1 MRIPFDKYER
11 VLLIDTYMKIKAR
24 PKSEWQAEIRKLSDL
39 YRKYAVLRGIE
50 IDDQYRNVAGINMQI
65 QDCVYIA
72 TSGRSGLSG
81 GAAWMRNFMELYDT
95 DQEAFQLILREAEE
109 RMNVQ
114 DEKALPCSFEIDA
127 STPNDTLE
135 VNKDVSGVNL
145 EDFVWDKHETA
156 QMVELYYALREVD
169 VSEWD
174 EMMRQECTALE
185 KYHWEKYKAKAR
197 QFFTMTDLAMKMYG
211 FKMLETG
218 QGIEGQDYS
227 TLDKEIFQMRKENK
241 HAFENIIYSDNKKEL
256 MPVTMERQW
265 DDYEIARLTY
275 ECANL
280 KGNSIITIIK
290 DFHKHLKK
298 YASSL
303 GYVMD
308 ITRSMGAINRHAL
321 EIDYLLTDGHRGKK
335 GGTKADKNIVA
346 MYKYRNREFEFL
358 LSEANKRL
366 GYDTEGNPRENI
378 NLSWYDENSNNI
390 EEVKEISSAY
400 KEDEKP
406 EIKSEFLA
414 TNEPR
419 KENTEEKYRAIME
432 EEYPNGIRL
441 NSKLDFFRFAGLFK
455 EKYGDDIS
463 RDMFVMNITMITYED
478 DGRRKLKNNKEQNE
492 FIDKILNDFEDI
504 YAKGF
509 SCIYNCCVF
518 PHYKQE
524 IEHQMQIYGEDEFW
538 SIMKR
543 SMHRYHMNGFGH
555 ITPKEFSANPDEDI
569 RRYIRDV
576 QREITYDELEQ
587 DLWFIPIDK
596 IKQVVRSTSSIINT
610 ATNTYMSIAAFP
622 ITTEE
627 LNKVRG
633 VIKNAIVT
641 APARQLQAEECRRQI
656 YCDSEC
662 KSVKINTEMFS
673 TTCFQKA
680 IGYLLRDDFN
690 FTPKFVTPKNVEMD
704 TGKMYREFCDNR
716 DQFTLEELKE
726 FSKEINTPI
735 RHDIIH
741 DTMVRI
747 DKDNFVKDSFVDF
760 DSKKIDAFIE
770 ENICTGKY
778 MSLKK
783 ISSLVSNFPSVEN
796 YRWTGYLLE
805 SYIYSYSEKY
815 ELLNSSFSE
824 NDFNGVMIRRD
835 AGKIEYD
842 DIIMDVLVHKECNTE
857 EEALNE
863 LKEDGYIT
871 RANYKGINR
880 ILENAKM
887 KRRKLK
893 GE

>member
-1 MRIPFDKYER
+1 
-11 VLLIDTYMKIKAR
+11 
-24 PKSEWQAEIRKLSDL
+24 
-39 YRKYAVLRGIE
+39 
-50 IDDQYRNVAGINMQI
+50 
-65 QDCVYIA
+65 
-72 TSGRSGLSG
+72 
-81 GAAWMRNFMELYDT
+81 
-95 DQEAFQLILREAEE
+95 
-109 RMNVQ
+109 
-114 DEKALPCSFEIDA
+114 
-127 STPNDTLE
+127 
-135 VNKDVSGVNL
+135 
-145 EDFVWDKHETA
+145 
-156 QMVELYYALREVD
+156 
-169 VSEWD
+169 
-174 EMMRQECTALE
+174 
-185 KYHWEKYKAKAR
+185 
-197 QFFTMTDLAMKMYG
+197 
-211 FKMLETG
+211 
-218 QGIEGQDYS
+218 
-227 TLDKEIFQMRKENK
+227 
-241 HAFENIIYSDNKKEL
+241 
-256 MPVTMERQW
+256 
-265 DDYEIARLTY
+265 
-275 ECANL
+275 
-280 KGNSIITIIK
+280 
-290 DFHKHLKK
+290 
-298 YASSL
+298 
-303 GYVMD
+303 
-308 ITRSMGAINRHAL
+308 
-321 EIDYLLTDGHRGKK
+321 
-335 GGTKADKNIVA
+335 
-346 MYKYRNREFEFL
+346 
-358 LSEANKRL
+358 
-366 GYDTEGNPRENI
+366 
-378 NLSWYDENSNNI
+378 
-390 EEVKEISSAY
+390 
-400 KEDEKP
+400 
-406 EIKSEFLA
+406 
-414 TNEPR
+414 
-419 KENTEEKYRAIME
+419 
-432 EEYPNGIRL
+432 
-441 NSKLDFFRFAGLFK
+441 
-455 EKYGDDIS
+455 
-463 RDMFVMNITMITYED
+463 MITYED

-555 ITPKEFSANPDEDI
+555 ITPKEFSANPDEDV

-747 DKDNFVKDSFVDF
+747 DKENFVKDSFVDF
-760 DSKKIDAFIE
+760 DSKKIDTFIE

-880 ILENAKM
+880 ILENAKI